1 MIMVSR
7 LMLKPIK
14 LPIKAITWWFGG
26 PMVANAMVANKIIL
40 RVPNYTGQPPLD
52 WSAVNHHWIKV
63 VPSQSFA
70 GRPCR
75 PKLPAGVNQEKDCN
89 SFKNITFLLPQGLAR
104 VAQAHHIH
112 LPYPPSWCQDH
123 LSLQFCTLCWEH
135 ICKKTI
141 CDKSPSIQTH
151 DCRSFSTQVISESP
165 IWRAIWSGHNI
176 VDFLC

>member
-14 LPIKAITWWFGG
+14 LPIKAKTWWFGG
-26 PMVANAMVANKIIL
+26 PMVANGGQQ
-40 RVPNYTGQPPLD
+40 NYFASSQLYRPAPLD
-52 WSAVNHHWIKV
+52 WAAVNHHWIKV

-70 GRPCR
+70 GRPRR
-75 PKLPAGVNQEKDCN
+75 PKLPGVNQEKDWN
-89 SFKNITFLLPQGLAR
+89 PFKNITFILPQGLAR

-135 ICKKTI
+135 ICKKTF

-176 VDFLC
+176 VKFLC

>member
-1 MIMVSR
+1 MGQWWANGGQWWAMQWWPTK
-7 LMLKPIK
+7 LFCEFPII
-14 LPIKAITWWFGG
+14 PAS
-26 PMVANAMVANKIIL
+26 
-40 RVPNYTGQPPLD
+40 PPWLGR
-52 WSAVNHHWIKV
+52 
-63 VPSQSFA
+63 SQSSLNKSGPEPIFCWKA
-70 GRPCR
+70 LP
-75 PKLPAGVNQEKDCN
+75 PKTTSWVNQGKAWN
-89 SFKNITFLLPQGLAR
+89 SFKNITFLLSQGW
-104 VAQAHHIH
+104 VAQARPIH

-176 VDFLC
+176 V